1 MFFKVVLQEPSPRKG
16 REEEEEEVTTALS
29 DNSEPPAGA
38 HHFNYFRAD
47 DYFLHC
53 GVFACIFPL
62 DIFARQTSLIKLENH
77 IFIFILHL
85 GLQKNGRL

>member
-16 REEEEEEVTTALS
+16 REEEEEVTTALS

-53 GVFACIFPL
+53 SGVFAWISFHY
-62 DIFARQTSLIKLENH
+62 DIFARQASLIKPYL
-77 IFIFILHL
+77 IFILVC
-85 GLQKNGRL
+85 KNGRP